1 MIDDVSYTTWL
12 FVSSLGKAGWLQF
25 EAGAHAHIMAQH
37 STEEMQIILYR
48 AWALGK
54 PRKTQKKKTLVS
66 PMNKASKNLDD
77 SLWPLITGIGLVD
90 WFGSFEIEE
99 PHDVCFKSV
108 FKTR

>member
-1 MIDDVSYTTWL
+1 
-12 FVSSLGKAGWLQF
+12 
-25 EAGAHAHIMAQH
+25 
-37 STEEMQIILYR
+37 
-48 AWALGK
+48 
-54 PRKTQKKKTLVS
+54 
-66 PMNKASKNLDD
+66 MNKASKNLDD